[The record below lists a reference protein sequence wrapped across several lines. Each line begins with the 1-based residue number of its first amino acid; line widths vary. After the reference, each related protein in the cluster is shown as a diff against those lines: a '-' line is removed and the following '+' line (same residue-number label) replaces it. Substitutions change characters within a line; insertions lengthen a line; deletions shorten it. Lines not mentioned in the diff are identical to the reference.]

1 MLTAIDQW
9 IGRKLMQPV
18 IIGLC
23 QRSGMTQYAVAR
35 YALMLAM
42 WTLIM
47 RISFEG
53 VGNWLFAVLVIGMSV
68 WETIQAA
75 TRPNMP
81 MRSNEPLRKVY
92 RGLSLLQLGSSLGYV
107 CLDRGICEDDYHN
120 SAQAEQNL
128 EPEASAG
135 LIVARSADKPSHCH
149 MFLSRASIGS
159 ASEFVPPM
167 PIDSR
172 FKAVRYLVRSY
183 ANLME
188 MRQSPSRNLMRVKLR
203 HRGRL
208 FGPRYGLA
216 QITGKPLGAKANGS
230 RAVVRRICG
239 RPTFACARIWSRYQS
254 TAAGVSSGAHR
265 FRMV

>member
-35 YALMLAM
+35 YAWMLAM

-81 MRSNEPLRKVY
+81 MRSNEPLRKV
-92 RGLSLLQLGSSLGYV
+92 
-107 CLDRGICEDDYHN
+107 I
-120 SAQAEQNL
+120 
-128 EPEASAG
+128 
-135 LIVARSADKPSHCH
+135 LIFAAFDA
-149 MFLSRASIGS
+149 LTLA
-159 ASEFVPPM
+159 
-167 PIDSR
+167 
-172 FKAVRYLVRSY
+172 VRSY
-183 ANLME
+183 TEGFHGFSLGQAWDMCALTAE
-188 MRQSPSRNLMRVKLR
+188 YAKTITTIPPKQSRTSSRR
-203 HRGRL
+203 H
-208 FGPRYGLA
+208 
-216 QITGKPLGAKANGS
+216 Q
-230 RAVVRRICG
+230 RA
-239 RPTFACARIWSRYQS
+239 
-254 TAAGVSSGAHR
+254 
-265 FRMV
+265 